1 MRARAERK
9 VRRMP
14 MLTEEAE
21 RILRSKSF
29 AFLALNEDGR
39 PQVSP
44 VWVDVDDQ
52 DRVTINTVEGRLKAR
67 LLDVGTAV
75 ALAAADPEDPY
86 KYVQVRG
93 RVVERTHKGADE
105 HVDRLAKKYMG
116 VDSYPFRQPGEQ
128 RVKVVIEPEHISQGI

>member
-1 MRARAERK
+1 
-9 VRRMP
+9 
-14 MLTEEAE
+14 MLTDEAD

-29 AFLALNEDGR
+29 AFLALNQGDR

-44 VWVDVDDQ
+44 VWVDVDERN
-52 DRVTINTVEGRLKAR
+52 RVTINTAEGRVKADLLK
-67 LLDVGTAV
+67 VGTPV

-93 RVVERTHKGADE
+93 RVVERTHEGADE
-105 HVDRLAKKYMG
+105 HIDHLAKKYMG

-128 RVKVVIEPEHISQGI
+128 RVKVAIEPDQITAQ

>member
-1 MRARAERK
+1 
-9 VRRMP
+9 

-29 AFLALNEDGR
+29 AFLALNQGNR

-52 DRVTINTVEGRLKAR
+52 NRVTINTVEGRLKAN
-67 LLDVGTAV
+67 LLEVGTPV
-75 ALAAADPEDPY
+75 ALAAADPDDPY

-105 HVDRLAKKYMG
+105 HIDSLAKKYMG
-116 VDSYPFRQPGEQ
+116 VDSYPFRRPDEQ
-128 RVKVVIEPEHISQGI
+128 RVKVAIEPEHVSSGA

>member
-1 MRARAERK
+1 
-9 VRRMP
+9 
-14 MLTEEAE
+14 MLTDEAN

-29 AFLALNEDGR
+29 AFLALNQGDR

-52 DRVTINTVEGRLKAR
+52 NRVTINTAEGRVKAGLLK
-67 LLDVGTAV
+67 VGTPV

-93 RVVERTHKGADE
+93 RVVERTHNGADE
-105 HVDRLAKKYMG
+105 HIDRLAKKYMG

-128 RVKVVIEPEHISQGI
+128 RVKVAIEPEQVSGA